1 MDFHSAQQRVRELR
15 KLLEYHNYKYY
26 VEDSPEIDDYEYD
39 LFMNELIE
47 LETKYP
53 VLVIPS
59 SPSQRVGGKASGKF
73 ESVVHQIQ
81 MESLQDAFSFD
92 ELRDFDNRIKI
103 ANENKTDL
111 VISIHQN
118 YYKDSKYKGTQIFY
132 KGNKKLAEYLQN
144 NINANR
150 KIKEISNNLY
160 MYNKIKG
167 DVLLIECGFLS
178 NSSDRNKL
186 TDKTYQK
193 EYSKK
198 LSRYIALY
206 FKENLN

>member
-92 ELRDFDNRIKI
+92 ELRDFDNRIRGFV
-103 ANENKTDL
+103 D
-111 VISIHQN
+111 
-118 YYKDSKYKGTQIFY
+118 
-132 KGNKKLAEYLQN
+132 
-144 NINANR
+144 
-150 KIKEISNNLY
+150 
-160 MYNKIKG
+160 
-167 DVLLIECGFLS
+167 DVV
-178 NSSDRNKL
+178 
-186 TDKTYQK
+186 
-193 EYSKK
+193 YSV
-198 LSRYIALY
+198 
-206 FKENLN
+206 EP